1 MHSNSGRGVW
11 TAILGLFSAICLV
24 LLLLAISL
32 AQTPSTPANPA
43 PVGGSPPSSSQVQP
57 RPVVM
62 LDPAHGGTESG
73 AVLNP
78 TLLEKDVT
86 LALARRL
93 QQDLTSRGIVS
104 ELVRDADV
112 NLSTDDRA
120 AKANAEHVV
129 LYLCLHASSEVGGI
143 RIFSAMMPQTEISGG
158 PFLDWNTAQAG
169 SISKATSIQQQ
180 LVAAIQKS
188 GLPVRELTAP
198 LRPLNNVVAPAI
210 AVEVGPTSANVT
222 QLMSSDFQA
231 AISAA
236 LTNGLV
242 ASVPELGQGAPR

>member
-1 MHSNSGRGVW
+1 
-11 TAILGLFSAICLV
+11 
-24 LLLLAISL
+24 
-32 AQTPSTPANPA
+32 
-43 PVGGSPPSSSQVQP
+43 
-57 RPVVM
+57 M

-93 QQDLTSRGIVS
+93 QQDLTSRGIIS
-104 ELVRDADV
+104 ELTRDADV

-120 AKANAEHVV
+120 GKANSEHVV
-129 LYLCLHASSEVGGI
+129 LYLCLHASSEPGGI
-143 RIFSAMMPQTEISGG
+143 RLFSAMLPQTETPTG

-169 SISKATSIQQQ
+169 SLSKARSAQEQ

-188 GLPVRELTAP
+188 ALPVRTLTAP

-210 AVEVGPTSANVT
+210 AVEVGPTFANVT

-231 AISAA
+231 AISTA
-236 LTNGLV
+236 LSNGIQF
-242 ASVPELGQGAPR
+242 SVPELESRPEGAAR

>member
-1 MHSNSGRGVW
+1 M
-11 TAILGLFSAICLV
+11 I
-24 LLLLAISL
+24 
-32 AQTPSTPANPA
+32 
-43 PVGGSPPSSSQVQP
+43 
-57 RPVVM
+57 
-62 LDPAHGGTESG
+62 DPAHGGTESG

-93 QQDLTSRGIVS
+93 RQDLTSRGIVS

-120 AKANAEHVV
+120 GKVNSGHVV

-143 RIFSAMMPQTEISGG
+143 RIFSAMLPQAENTNI
-158 PFLDWNTAQAG
+158 PFLDWNTAQAE
-169 SISKATSIQQQ
+169 SLPNARSVQQQ

-188 GLPVRELTAP
+188 GLPVRSLTAP

-222 QLMSSDFQA
+222 QLMLSDFQA
-231 AISAA
+231 AISTA
-236 LTNGLV
+236 LTNGLA
-242 ASVPELGQGAPR
+242 ASVRELESSAPGAPR